1 MADDAVLELNTD
13 NWVREV
19 VSSGRPVL
27 VDFWGP
33 G

>member
-1 MADDAVLELNTD
+1 MAEVLEIDAD

-19 VSSGRPVL
+19 VNSDRPVL

>member
-1 MADDAVLELNTD
+1 MADAVVELTSD

-19 VSSGRPVL
+19 VNSDVPVL